1 MKRLESLDAV
11 TPDKFPRPDF
21 SKYVSYKPEPATDIG
36 VGEKSLPGQPPLMP
50 ERASMPDLSALI
62 PDLPE
67 PIMRLLGLLPPSIQ
81 YSGPRLPYEDIF
93 ALLLQS
99 PIPLPPGIL
108 PPPPSLMSVG
118 PPLMMHNAPMPMQQQ
133 QQQMMPLG
141 SNIGGLGLAPPPTL
155 TPMIGQPPI
164 MQPMPMP
171 MGAGLDN
178 GLVKKPRIDP
188 RKRKATEAQ
197 GGAAG
202 ADVKRLA

>member
-11 TPDKFPRPDF
+11 TPEKFPRPDF
-21 SKYVSYKPEPATDIG
+21 SKYASYKPEGTADAG
-36 VGEKSLPGQPPLMP
+36 LGEKSLPGMSLMP
-50 ERASMPDLSALI
+50 ERASVPDLSLI

-108 PPPPSLMSVG
+108 PPPPSLMSAG
-118 PPLMMHNAPMPMQQQ
+118 PPLMMQNVPLPQHHP
-133 QQQMMPLG
+133 MMPLG
-141 SNIGGLGLAPPPTL
+141 GSGLSLAPPPTL

-164 MQPMPMP
+164 MQPLPAP
-171 MGAGLDN
+171 IAGGFSVDN
-178 GLVKKPRIDP
+178 GQVKKPRIDP
-188 RKRKATEAQ
+188 RKRKAAETQ
-197 GGAAG
+197 G